1 MFQIA
6 TPSRTYYL
14 MAENNEDKESWLSA
28 INGYLAKLN
37 PPRETERRVVTP
49 ADFQPLKVIG
59 KGNFGKVLLVRLKP
73 TKEIFAMKVLSK
85 KHIIA
90 SNEIEHTMAEC
101 DILQKLHHPFLVNM
115 HYAFQDEKNVNKSY
129 INMCCIYLYTLKKK
143 KKILFLLEQK

>member
-1 MFQIA
+1 MLDDLATATSSPDLEAKAGRKNLFQIA
-6 TPSRTYYL
+6 TPSRTFYL
-14 MAENNEDKESWLSA
+14 MGESAEDRDGWLSA

-37 PPRETERRVVTP
+37 PPRETERRIVTA

-59 KGNFGKVLLVRLKP
+59 RGNFGKVLLVRLKP
-73 TKEIFAMKVLSK
+73 TKEIFAMKILSK

-115 HYAFQDEKNVNKSY
+115 HYAFQDDKNVNFYK
-129 INMCCIYLYTLKKK
+129 
-143 KKILFLLEQK
+143 